1 MKTGWLVDENKST
14 NHYLLFYPL
23 SETILT
29 YKELQTFEDIDSAE
43 ILFINKEKL
52 MSELY
57 NLGITEE
64 LLVEKAANIE
74 QEKEN
79 NHLQIDEISKKM
91 LLSIKVDI

>member
-14 NHYLLFYPL
+14 NHYLLVYLL

-79 NHLQIDEISKKM
+79 NHLQIDEISKKL